1 MLGYY
6 FLDELEVLIIIDFMW
21 KFIKHETL
29 NFTKETM
36 GQCLCKFTTG
46 QIFQSVMLALGAI
59 KEKINKFEYKFSA

>member
-29 NFTKETM
+29 NYWHFTV
-36 GQCLCKFTTG
+36 
-46 QIFQSVMLALGAI
+46 S
-59 KEKINKFEYKFSA
+59 EKITLFDKNLPFFEIFNYRFVLNLKRNSLELNCL